1 MAKRNEIIFT
11 GSVSW
16 TLNENAVK
24 TLDVPVPSMSPDEG
38 IQYLLSVKNGS
49 AAVGLTVG
57 VANLVAFDSTPEAAE
72 VTSFTAAAATNVGK
86 VVTGFP
92 MATSGRLS
100 FTKSAATAPAFF
112 AYVEI
117 RRA

>member
-1 MAKRNEIIFT
+1 MAKRNEVVFT

-16 TLNENAVK
+16 TENENSVE
-24 TLDVPVPSMSPDEG
+24 TLDVAVPSLAPDEG
-38 IQYLLSVKNGS
+38 KQYLVSVKNGS
-49 AAVGLTVG
+49 AVVDLTVS

-72 VTSFTAAAATNVGK
+72 VTSFTAAASAKVGK

-92 MATSGRLS
+92 LGTSGRLS
-100 FTKSAATAPAFF
+100 FTKSAATAAAFS